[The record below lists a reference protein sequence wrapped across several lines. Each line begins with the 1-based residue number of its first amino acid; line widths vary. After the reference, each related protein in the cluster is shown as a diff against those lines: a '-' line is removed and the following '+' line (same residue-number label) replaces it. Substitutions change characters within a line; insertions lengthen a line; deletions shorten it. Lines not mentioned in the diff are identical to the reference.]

1 METRTTTFRLPSKY
15 IVFLETLAHD
25 AGSDR
30 TKELIAILD
39 WAMQVYL
46 KKPAHFQKA
55 LTQLKRSPPME
66 S

>member
-15 IVFLETLAHD
+15 IVFLETLAND

-46 KKPAHFQKA
+46 KKPEQFRRAIEQMK
-55 LTQLKRSPPME
+55 LTQQ
-66 S
+66 

>member
-1 METRTTTFRLPSKY
+1 MNVMETRTTTFRLPSKY
-15 IVFLETLAHD
+15 IVFLETLAND

-46 KKPAHFQKA
+46 KKPDQFRRAIERMK
-55 LTQLKRSPPME
+55 LTQQ
-66 S
+66 